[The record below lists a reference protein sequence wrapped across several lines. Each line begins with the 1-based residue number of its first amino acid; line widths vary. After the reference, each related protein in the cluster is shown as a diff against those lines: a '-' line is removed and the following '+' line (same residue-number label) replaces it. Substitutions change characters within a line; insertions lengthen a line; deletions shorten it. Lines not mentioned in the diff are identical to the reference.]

1 MDYSDISD
9 LGVVLA
15 AMAGVFVVLSV
26 IALALFLIGCIA
38 RYKYLKIRSYENAWL
53 AFIPIANIWAI
64 VEATYGSREKINIY
78 GWDAPAIV
86 LKLWPIVSYAL
97 ALVINI
103 IPMIGSILSMLLY
116 VLNIAVMVMIFRDV
130 MEQMDKPQEMVTG
143 VIAVIFR
150 IVAHIMMISASSRFQ
165 PGQQDWKTDN
175 RELNSQT
182 VTDGPLSF
190 LNGKI

>member
-1 MDYSDISD
+1 MDFNDMDGY
-9 LGVVLA
+9 LA
-15 AMAGVFVVLSV
+15 AITGVFAIWAV
-26 IALALFLIGCIA
+26 IALAFFLVGCVA

-64 VEATYGSREKINIY
+64 VEATYGNREKINIY

-86 LKLWPIVSYAL
+86 LRLWPIVTYTL

-103 IPMIGSILSMLLY
+103 IPLIGNILSILLY
-116 VLNIAVMVMIFRDV
+116 VLNIAVTVMIFRDV
-130 MEQMDKPQEMVTG
+130 MEHMERPLEMVTG

-150 IVAHIMMISASSRFQ
+150 IAAHIMMISAASKYK
-165 PGQQDWKTDN
+165 PGQQDWQTDN

-182 VTDGPLSF
+182 VIDGPLSF

>member
-1 MDYSDISD
+1 MDFNDMDGY
-9 LGVVLA
+9 LA
-15 AMAGVFVVLSV
+15 AITGVFAIWAV
-26 IALALFLIGCIA
+26 IALALFLVGCVA

-64 VEATYGSREKINIY
+64 VEATYGNREKINIY

-86 LKLWPIVSYAL
+86 LRLWPIVTYAL

-103 IPMIGSILSMLLY
+103 IPLIGNILSILLY
-116 VLNIAVMVMIFRDV
+116 VLNIAVTVMIFRDV
-130 MEQMDKPQEMVTG
+130 MEHMERPQEMVTG

-150 IVAHIMMISASSRFQ
+150 IAAHIMMISAASKYK
-165 PGQQDWKTDN
+165 PGQQDWQTDN

-182 VTDGPLSF
+182 VIDGPLSF
-190 LNGKI
+190 LNDKI